1 MRLSNRPGAILRCK
15 KPFRPFAALVNPEKE
30 DLPSVFAAIKQ
41 ANEFV
46 SSLEKDDIRAIRGLF
61 EHFEDLLVALDI
73 SADNVGALE
82 KLSSSHPIADKVFN
96 FMALYVDLSE
106 YENPSP
112 PRHGRFNDFFMKS
125 QKLLEYKTDLR
136 LSHLLNHTPDIQRI
150 QNAIHTGKR
159 ISPHQAKV
167 LLESL
172 SCIISEPGHIS
183 RHFPMES
190 DMIDLLIIDE
200 ASQVSIA
207 ESISLMLRAKQTIVF
222 GDELQYGAV
231 GAVNVSQ
238 QYSAYYFK
246 DILRD
251 YALDRKQ
258 AISEEEQERLAN
270 EASTEPDEENAESS
284 LLIPIT
290 PGTKEWL
297 KTFSIR
303 TSTLA
308 FAKALTNY
316 SESLNVHFRSF
327 PEIIS
332 YSNDFFYKESQI
344 ELITNRIR
352 TKPIKEVL
360 RFLPVETKG
369 ISGRNM
375 NLDEAEAIKNDLED
389 LIAQGYKGS
398 IGVIC
403 SFREQAVRMSEI
415 FRKELSI
422 YPALVRNH
430 RFKIWFVG
438 DVQGEERDL
447 IYYSFVQDKKLDNA
461 DLRTIYPIIGGTA
474 DNIRRLKM
482 QRLNVGFS
490 RAKDIMVFAHS
501 MPIGDYSD
509 TRLGDALRHYENVLN
524 AAHDHYVEDESIFDS
539 PAERD
544 LYGNIIR
551 TPFFKKN
558 RDKLNLIAQF
568 EIGKYIREEYH
579 KNIPNYRV
587 DFLLTLTDGG
597 KEKSLIIEYDGVEF
611 HTRNPETVTRHNF
624 DQEYLEYD
632 IERQLELESYGYSF
646 VRINKFTLI
655 PEKGQTKIDVLNRL
669 LEEAFLD

>member
-1 MRLSNRPGAILRCK
+1 MNKLNREGTAAVLENLKKSIQAVDAYHDQCPFFTKDYILVGCRTCPVDVLASLVDK
-15 KPFRPFAALVNPEKE
+15 LTSLRFTDETALLEALTGKPFSDISLETIQAQLEAVKSAGRYIEMQEAIQPFAALVNPEKE

-96 FMALYVDLSE
+96 FMALYADLSE

-112 PRHGRFNDFFMKS
+112 PRRGRFNDFFMKS
-125 QKLLEYKTDLR
+125 HKLLEYKTDLR

-172 SCIISEPGHIS
+172 SCVISEPGHMS

-251 YALDRKQ
+251 YALDRNQ
-258 AISEEEQERLAN
+258 TISEEEQERLAN

-327 PEIIS
+327 PKLSATQTIS
-332 YSNDFFYKESQI
+332 FTKKARSNSLPTGFEQNRSRKFCGFFP
-344 ELITNRIR
+344 L
-352 TKPIKEVL
+352 KP
-360 RFLPVETKG
+360 R
-369 ISGRNM
+369 
-375 NLDEAEAIKNDLED
+375 
-389 LIAQGYKGS
+389 
-398 IGVIC
+398 VI
-403 SFREQAVRMSEI
+403 
-415 FRKELSI
+415 
-422 YPALVRNH
+422 LV
-430 RFKIWFVG
+430 
-438 DVQGEERDL
+438 
-447 IYYSFVQDKKLDNA
+447 A
-461 DLRTIYPIIGGTA
+461 
-474 DNIRRLKM
+474 M
-482 QRLNVGFS
+482 
-490 RAKDIMVFAHS
+490 
-501 MPIGDYSD
+501 
-509 TRLGDALRHYENVLN
+509 
-524 AAHDHYVEDESIFDS
+524 
-539 PAERD
+539 
-544 LYGNIIR
+544 
-551 TPFFKKN
+551 
-558 RDKLNLIAQF
+558 
-568 EIGKYIREEYH
+568 
-579 KNIPNYRV
+579 
-587 DFLLTLTDGG
+587 
-597 KEKSLIIEYDGVEF
+597 
-611 HTRNPETVTRHNF
+611 
-624 DQEYLEYD
+624 
-632 IERQLELESYGYSF
+632 
-646 VRINKFTLI
+646 
-655 PEKGQTKIDVLNRL
+655 
-669 LEEAFLD
+669 